1 MNVKHT
7 RRENMRALSRSIG
20 GISALAKRLN
30 KSQSQISQLIG
41 ITPAKNIGDKIA
53 AQVEKSFNKPLGW
66 LDKDHYGV
74 QESPAIY
81 AVAPESQ
88 PQVHWIPIIAW
99 EKIINWSTQA
109 LNDNGAAHQ
118 IPTHL
123 NVGKRTFALHLNE
136 EYHSSN
142 PNIIFPAS
150 AIIITDPDQQ
160 PSHGSLVIVVF
171 AGNNTPELRQTHFEG
186 FKRILQPLNNNRSV
200 MELGDNDHIIGVVRQ
215 VIIGLK

>member
-7 RRENMRALSRSIG
+7 RRENMRALARSIG

-74 QESPAIY
+74 QESQAIY
-81 AVAPESQ
+81 AIAPESQ
-88 PQVHWIPIIAW
+88 PPVHWIPIISW
-99 EKIINWSTQA
+99 DKVIDWSAQT
-109 LNDNGAAHQ
+109 LNETTHTHQ

-123 NVGKRTFALHLNE
+123 SVGKRTYALQLTE
-136 EYHSSN
+136 EYHASN
-142 PNIIFPAS
+142 PNLVLPTNSIV
-150 AIIITDPDQQ
+150 ITDPDQQ
-160 PSHGSLVIVVF
+160 PAHGSLVIVAF
-171 AGNNTPELRQTHFEG
+171 AGNPIPELRQAHFEG
-186 FKRILQPLNNNRSV
+186 FKRLLQPLNNNRSV
-200 MELGDNDHIIGVVRQ
+200 VELGDNDHIIGVVRQ
-215 VIIGLK
+215 LIVGLK